1 MADRMRAQD
10 FDNDGYFCPDGEA
23 RYSLLGHP
31 IAIPAM
37 VTYSGKTEHEEI
49 LLSAQVPIGD
59 CRRCGERTVGDTLIF
74 ATNQYRLLVLRCCDR
89 VIWTTEEF
97 LKEKREENG
106 ERTERDFE

>member
-10 FDNDGYFCPDGEA
+10 FDSDGYFCPDGEA

-49 LLSAQVPIGD
+49 ILSAHVPIGD
-59 CRRCGERTVGDTLIF
+59 CPRCNERTVGDT
-74 ATNQYRLLVLRCCDR
+74 TNTGCSYCAAAIESFGRLRN
-89 VIWTTEEF
+89 F
-97 LKEKREENG
+97 
-106 ERTERDFE
+106 

>member
-59 CRRCGERTVGDTLIF
+59 CPRCGEEPLVTQSSLQRTSTGCSYCAA
-74 ATNQYRLLVLRCCDR
+74 ATESFGRLRN
-89 VIWTTEEF
+89 F
-97 LKEKREENG
+97 
-106 ERTERDFE
+106 

>member
-10 FDNDGYFCPDGEA
+10 FDSDGYSCPDGEA
-23 RYSLLGHP
+23 RYSFWTPDCHTS
-31 IAIPAM
+31 M

-49 LLSAQVPIGD
+49 ILSAKFPLVTVHDKQSNGLSVTHSSL
-59 CRRCGERTVGDTLIF
+59 RR
-74 ATNQYRLLVLRCCDR
+74 TNTGCSYVRCCDR